1 MESGVMTTGRRKRA
15 LRMLEPTDGQS
26 APQTSETVAT
36 GADLAEGIPAHVWE
50 LLSEAGELA
59 AERLRDILRSPRFK
73 SFRPSEQRA
82 LIDLALTRAYG
93 LPVRRSLSVSLSSSD
108 TDAIAASL
116 MGLQDALPERGNE
129 PLQGGQDARDVT
141 PGGQGTKDP

>member
-1 MESGVMTTGRRKRA
+1 MTKTSGRRAAAKA
-15 LRMLEPTDGQS
+15 LLETTSPEGQS
-26 APQTSETVAT
+26 GPETGGKGAT
-36 GADLAEGIPAHVWE
+36 GADVAEGIPAHVWA

-59 AERLRDILRSPRFK
+59 AERLRDILASPRFA

-116 MGLQDALPERGNE
+116 IGLQDALPERAGE
-129 PLQGGQDARDVT
+129 PFQGGQDARDVT
-141 PGGQGTKDP
+141 PGGNGTQDTD

>member
-1 MESGVMTTGRRKRA
+1 MTTGRRSSKAKNANGRRA
-15 LRMLEPTDGQS
+15 AYVALQRAQEDAPEP
-26 APQTSETVAT
+26 ETVAT
-36 GADLAEGIPAHVWE
+36 GADLAEGIPAHVWTM
-50 LLSEAGELA
+50 LQEAGELA
-59 AERLRDILRSPRFK
+59 AERLRDLLASPRFG

-116 MGLQDALPERGNE
+116 IGLQDALPERGDAAS
-129 PLQGGQDARDVT
+129 QARDVS
-141 PGGQGTKDP
+141 PGTEGPEDP